1 MIFYYTGKRFFF
13 KKEHMENKFRNR
25 QFLKIVKIF
34 LKNVFF
40 LLDNQLLTAFIKK
53 INFLNFFE
61 SNQKKNVLNM

>member
-1 MIFYYTGKRFFF
+1 
-13 KKEHMENKFRNR
+13 MENKFRNR

-34 LKNVFF
+34 LKTVCF

-53 INFLNFFE
+53 INFLNFFA

>member
-34 LKNVFF
+34 LKTVCF

-53 INFLNFFE
+53 INFLNFFCKQ
-61 SNQKKNVLNM
+61 SKKKRT